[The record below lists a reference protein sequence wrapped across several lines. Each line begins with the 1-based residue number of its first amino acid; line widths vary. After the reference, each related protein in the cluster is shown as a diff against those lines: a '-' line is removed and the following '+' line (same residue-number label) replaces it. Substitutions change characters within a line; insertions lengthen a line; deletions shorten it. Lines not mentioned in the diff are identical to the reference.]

1 MLFLAKAMVK
11 NRYEGAHT
19 VTGMFGEKGD
29 FLVGNSSLVIME
41 SGRFDDMDS
50 NVKRTTM
57 ASRSLG
63 AQYFFCRFV
72 EYYCLY

>member
-1 MLFLAKAMVK
+1 
-11 NRYEGAHT
+11 
-19 VTGMFGEKGD
+19 MFGEKGD

-50 NVKRTTM
+50 NVKRATM

-63 AQYFFCRFV
+63 AQYFFV
-72 EYYCLY
+72 GSLSIIVYIDQIMGIIGYEYWKTLK